1 MDVVRKQV
9 HVRGIVQGVGFR
21 PFVYRLAHRFHLHGH
36 VRNTGDG
43 VLMELE
49 GAPQPIEEFLARLA
63 REHPPLAQIAET
75 VITELEAT
83 GETGFALQPT
93 HDEQPQF
100 TLVPPD
106 LATCSDCRLEFTD
119 PRDCRFGYPFINCTN
134 CGPRYSI
141 IRDLPY
147 DRPATSMAGFRM
159 CPRCQAEYEDP
170 GSRRFHAEPNACA
183 ACGPSLT
190 LESPGGI
197 PLTETAAVLAEAR
210 RLLAGGRILAIKGL
224 GGFQLACDAE
234 NDDAVRLLRQRKHR
248 PDKPFAVMVGGPE
261 HAERFCFVA
270 AADRDALLS
279 LERPIVILE
288 RRPDAAL
295 SEAVARGNRTL
306 GVMLPY
312 TPLHALLFDGV
323 SPRALVMTSGNIS
336 EEPIVTNNEDARKL
350 LGTVADAFLFHD
362 RDIHVRV
369 DDSVVRTFEGR
380 PRVLRRA
387 RGYAPK
393 PIDLGRDF
401 GQVLACGGELKNTFC
416 LTKGRYGLLSQHIG
430 DLENYET
437 LEFYRETLDH
447 MKKLFRVEPRVVA
460 HDLHPDYLSTR
471 FAYELPHVER
481 IAVQHHHAHIAA
493 CMAENGLRDKVIGVA
508 FDGTGYGTDGKIWGG
523 EFLVA
528 DFAGFE
534 RRAHLRYVPLAGG
547 DAAIREPW
555 RAALS
560 YLIETFG
567 VVPDL
572 PIFHTVAEKE
582 RNIVEAMI
590 RRRQNTVETSSCG
603 RLFDAVAAIVGL
615 SAKVSFEGQAAIQ
628 LETIAEAGVTTHYPF
643 EIESSEPWQID
654 MRPAIRE
661 IANEV
666 RRGAPAAV
674 VSARFHN
681 TMAVLIAEV
690 CLRLRRSDRLNRV
703 CLSGGT
709 FQNVFLLSRSVAALR
724 RRGFEVFLHSKVP
737 PNDGG
742 LSLGQAVVAAATLSI
757 NLHISTQ
764 PALSDWPP
772 AAPRRTRD
780 IPGRMCGTGTGRVPA
795 T

>member
-1 MDVVRKQV
+1 MDVVRKKIQ
-9 HVRGIVQGVGFR
+9 VRGIVQGVGFR

-43 VLMELE
+43 VLMEVE
-49 GAPQPIEEFLARLA
+49 GAPQPVAEFLAGVA
-63 REHPPLAQIAET
+63 GEHPPLAQIAET
-75 VITELEAT
+75 VVTDLEPT
-83 GETGFALQPT
+83 GETGFAVQAT
-93 HDEQPQF
+93 REEQPQF
-100 TLVPPD
+100 TLAPPD
-106 LATCSDCRLEFTD
+106 LATCSDCRREFTD
-119 PRDCRFGYPFINCTN
+119 PHDRRYGYPFINCTN

-159 CPRCQAEYEDP
+159 CVRCQAEYEDP
-170 GSRRFHAEPNACA
+170 ASRRFHAEPNACT

-190 LESPGGI
+190 LKSPGGI
-197 PLTETAAVLAEAR
+197 PIRETAEVLAEAR
-210 RLLAGGRILAIKGL
+210 RLLASGRILAIKGL

-248 PDKPFAVMVGGPE
+248 PDKPFAVMVASLE
-261 HAERFCFVA
+261 QAERLCFLTA
-270 AADRDALLS
+270 GDREALLS
-279 LERPIVILE
+279 SERPIVILE
-288 RRPDAAL
+288 RRPDAAI
-295 SEAVARGNRTL
+295 SEAIAPGNRTL

-312 TPLHALLFDGV
+312 TPLHTLLFDRA
-323 SPRALVMTSGNIS
+323 SPRALVMTSGNIR
-336 EEPIVTNNEDARKL
+336 EEPIVTNNEDARARL
-350 LGTVADAFLFHD
+350 AAVADAFLFHN
-362 RDIHVRV
+362 REIYVRV

-416 LTKGRYGLLSQHIG
+416 LTKGRYALVSQHIG
-430 DLENYET
+430 DLENHET
-437 LEFYRETLDH
+437 LEFFRETLDH
-447 MKKLFRVEPRVVA
+447 MKKLFRVEARVVA

-493 CMAENGLRDKVIGVA
+493 CMAENGLRDQVIGVA

-528 DFAGFE
+528 DFARFE

-547 DAAIREPW
+547 DAAVREPW

-567 VVPDL
+567 VVPEL

-582 RNIVEAMI
+582 REIVEAMT
-590 RRRQNTVETSSCG
+590 RRRRNTVETSSCG

-643 EIESSEPWQID
+643 EIEMSEPWQID

-666 RRGAPAAV
+666 RRCAPAAG

-681 TMAVLIAEV
+681 TMAAAIAEV
-690 CLRLRRSDRLNRV
+690 CLLLRSSDGLNRI

-724 RRGFEVFLHSKVP
+724 RHDFEVFLHSKVP

-742 LSLGQAVVAAATLSI
+742 LSLGQAVVA
-757 NLHISTQ
+757 
-764 PALSDWPP
+764 
-772 AAPRRTRD
+772 
-780 IPGRMCGTGTGRVPA
+780 GRGSS
-795 T
+795 

>member
-1 MDVVRKQV
+1 MDRVRKQIR
-9 HVRGIVQGVGFR
+9 VRGIVQGVGFR
-21 PFVYRLAHRFHLHGH
+21 PFVYRLAHRFHLQGH

-43 VLMELE
+43 VLMEVE
-49 GAPQPIEEFLARLA
+49 GSPQPVEEFLAGVA
-63 REHPPLAQIAET
+63 REHPPLAQITET
-75 VITELEAT
+75 VVTELVPT
-83 GETGFALQPT
+83 GETGFAVQPT
-93 HDEQPQF
+93 CEEPLQF
-100 TLVPPD
+100 TLVSPD
-106 LATCSDCRLEFTD
+106 LATCSDCHREFTD
-119 PRDCRFGYPFINCTN
+119 PRDRRFGYPFINCTN

-147 DRPATSMAGFRM
+147 DRAATSMAGFGM
-159 CPRCQAEYEDP
+159 CPRCHAEYEDP

-197 PLTETAAVLAEAR
+197 CARDAAAVLAEAR

-234 NDDAVRLLRQRKHR
+234 NNDAVRLLRQRKHR
-248 PDKPFAVMVGGPE
+248 PDKPFAVMVAGLE
-261 HAERFCFVA
+261 QAERLCLVGA
-270 AADRDALLS
+270 TDREALLS
-279 LERPIVILE
+279 PERPIVILE
-288 RRPDAAL
+288 RRPDAAI
-295 SEAVARGNRTL
+295 SEAVAPGNRTL

-312 TPLHALLFDGV
+312 TPLHALLFDGAC
-323 SPRALVMTSGNIS
+323 PRVLVMTSGNIS
-336 EEPIVTNNEDARKL
+336 EEPIVTDNEDARKR
-350 LGTVADAFLFHD
+350 LGAVADAFLFHD
-362 RDIHVRV
+362 RDIYVRA
-369 DDSVVRTFEGR
+369 DDSVARTFEGQ

-393 PIDLGRDF
+393 PIDLGGDF
-401 GQVLACGGELKNTFC
+401 GEAFACGGELKNTFC
-416 LTKGRYGLLSQHIG
+416 LTKGRYALVSQHIG
-430 DLENYET
+430 DLENHET
-437 LEFYRETLDH
+437 LEFFHETLSH

-471 FAYELPHVER
+471 FACQLAHVER

-493 CMAENGLRDKVIGVA
+493 CMAENELRDKVIGVA
-508 FDGTGYGTDGKIWGG
+508 FDGTGYGTDGRIWGG

-528 DFAGFE
+528 DLARFD

-547 DAAIREPW
+547 DAAVREPW

-572 PIFHTVAEKE
+572 PIFHKVAEKE
-582 RNIVEAMI
+582 REIVEALI
-590 RRRQNTVETSSCG
+590 RRRRNTVETSSCG

-615 SAKVSFEGQAAIQ
+615 AAKVSFEGQAAIQ
-628 LETIAEAGVTTHYPF
+628 LETVADAEMTTHYPF
-643 EIESSEPWQID
+643 EIEMSEPWQID

-666 RRGAPAAV
+666 RRGAPAAG
-674 VSARFHN
+674 VSTKFHN
-681 TMAVLIAEV
+681 TMAAAVAEV
-690 CLRLRRSDRLNRV
+690 CLLLRRSDGLNRV

-709 FQNVFLLSRSVAALR
+709 FQNAFLLSKSVAALR
-724 RRGFEVFLHSKVP
+724 RHGFEVLLHSKVP

-742 LSLGQAVVAAATLSI
+742 LSLGQAVVAATGVQRQARPLAHLDTR
-757 NLHISTQ
+757 
-764 PALSDWPP
+764 
-772 AAPRRTRD
+772 AA
-780 IPGRMCGTGTGRVPA
+780 
-795 T
+795 